1 MRDIDVG
8 VRLRATAPRPLRR
21 VLAAVSLDED
31 SAPVLAAAAAAARAA
46 GSRLL
51 AIHAEEPAVSLDEL
65 AGTLL
70 GDRPQELRWQLERLV
85 EEHAGAIGVPWE
97 VELSSGAMPAHRAIL
112 DLAERSSADLLV
124 LGATRR
130 GGKLLGS
137 TAERVLREAWCPVLV
152 VRGALPV
159 PPRRVVAP
167 VDLSLLSGDGF
178 RCGLEVVAALAGG
191 REVEATALFA
201 VGYLDPLAAEMRR
214 EGRSAEEMRELGLE
228 RLKEFVAEH
237 QPQGALAVAPR
248 LVQGPA
254 RDEIVRVAREG
265 HADLVVMATRGF
277 GGYRRLM
284 LGSVAAAV
292 ARQAPCSV
300 LLVPP
305 RAALDE
311 AIEEA
316 VLTQTAPGPLA
327 GA

>member
-1 MRDIDVG
+1 MTEIDAG
-8 VRLRATAPRPLRR
+8 VRLGATGPRPLRR
-21 VLAAVSLDED
+21 VIAAVSLAAD
-31 SAPVLAAAAAAARAA
+31 SGPVLAAAAAAARATGA
-46 GSRLL
+46 RLL
-51 AIHAEEPAVSLDEL
+51 AVHAEEPAESLDEL
-65 AGTLL
+65 AASLL
-70 GDRPQELRWQLERLV
+70 GDRPQELRWRVERLV

-112 DLAERSSADLLV
+112 DAAGRGGSDLLV

-130 GGKLLGS
+130 DGKLLGS
-137 TAERVLREAWCPVLV
+137 TAERVLREAWCPVLI

-167 VDLSLLSGDGF
+167 VDLSLLSADGF
-178 RCGLEVVAALAGG
+178 HCGLEVVAALAGG
-191 REVEATALFA
+191 RAVEAIALFA

-214 EGRSAEEMRELGLE
+214 EGLTVEQMRELGQRRLE
-228 RLKEFVAEH
+228 TFVGEH
-237 QPQGALAVAPR
+237 CPPGALTVSPL

-254 RDEIVRVAREG
+254 RDEIVRTAREQR
-265 HADLVVMATRGF
+265 ADLVVMATHGY
-277 GGYRRLM
+277 GGYRRLL
-284 LGSVAAAV
+284 LGSVATAV

-316 VLTQTAPGPLA
+316 VLTQTAPGPLV
-327 GA
+327 GT